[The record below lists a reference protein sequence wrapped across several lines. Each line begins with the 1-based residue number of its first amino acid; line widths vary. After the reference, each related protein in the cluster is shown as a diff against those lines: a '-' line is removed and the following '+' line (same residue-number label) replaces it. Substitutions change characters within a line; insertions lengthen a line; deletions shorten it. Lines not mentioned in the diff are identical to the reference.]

1 MVETS
6 RLVQHGSA
14 WVEKRIGYHVQLVEK
29 KKDENTDEIRIGA
42 FTLTRSG
49 QGL

>member
-29 KKDENTDEIRIGA
+29 KKMKIQTKSE
-42 FTLTRSG
+42 
-49 QGL
+49 